1 MNWSKRLKILSVL
14 LAAALLFLGW
24 RQYDRRFTPE
34 RWAETDI
41 SHRGKLVDSLLKQ
54 YDGLVGMTQ
63 AEVEELL
70 GADTDEMQ
78 VQETFYPDR
87 SSEKTPM
94 LVYAAGGR
102 PWAMFPEYL
111 YVYLKDG
118 RVAEAKIV
126 AD

>member
-34 RWAETDI
+34 RWAETDS
-41 SHRGKLVDSLLKQ
+41 SHRGKLVSSLLKQ
-54 YDGLVGMTQ
+54 YGGLVGMTQ
-63 AEVEELL
+63 AEVEKLL
-70 GADTDEMQ
+70 GADTDGTQ
-78 VQETFYPDR
+78 VQKTFYPDR

>member
-1 MNWSKRLKILSVL
+1 MNWIKRHRWLSAL
-14 LAAALLFLGW
+14 LIAAVLFLGW

-54 YDGLVGMTQ
+54 YGGLVGMTQ

-70 GADTDEMQ
+70 GADTDGMQ

-94 LVYAAGGR
+94 QVYAAGGR